1 MRRMPTPPR
10 TVSLTGRALV
20 KFMVDEG
27 SVYSGHVAFSSLLAL
42 FPFLIFVTALAAF
55 VGAAQKADH
64 YVVLLATVLPEEVA
78 RSIGPTVKQILS
90 TKRGSVLT
98 VSLIGTVW
106 VASSGIEALRMAL
119 NRAYNVQRK
128 RHFVLRRLQGFG
140 LVVVAAA
147 VVLLATTAIVLG
159 PLIWKTTTQ
168 ALDVPRTWMFLYV
181 GARHILT
188 LLVVFASIAFLYRWL
203 PNVPQRWRHVLPGAA
218 FSSLAWIALASV
230 FSVYLRNL
238 GQYNVVYG
246 SLGGIVIS
254 LVFFFFSGAIFILG
268 AEINGILR
276 QDEVERMPREQA
288 EAARHGKI
296 V

>member
-1 MRRMPTPPR
+1 MRRMPAPPR
-10 TVSLTGRALV
+10 TVGLIGRAV
-20 KFMVDEG
+20 AKFMVDEG
-27 SVYSGHVAFSSLLAL
+27 SVYSGHVAFSTLLAL

-55 VGAAQKADH
+55 IGAAQKADH
-64 YVVLLATVLPEEVA
+64 YVALLATVLPEEVA

-90 TKRGSVLT
+90 TRRGSVLT

-119 NRAYNVQRK
+119 NRAYGVQRK

-140 LVVVAAA
+140 LMVVAAA

-159 PLIWKTTTQ
+159 PLIWKTVIQ
-168 ALDVPRTWMFLYV
+168 ALDVPRSWKFLYV
-181 GARHILT
+181 GARHALT
-188 LLVVFASIAFLYRWL
+188 LTVVFGSIAFLYRWL
-203 PNVPQRWRHVLPGAA
+203 PNVPQRWRHVLPGAV
-218 FSSLAWIALASV
+218 LASV
-230 FSVYLRNL
+230 AWIGLASLFSVYLNNV

-246 SLGGIVIS
+246 GLGGIVIS

-268 AEINGILR
+268 AEVNGILR
-276 QDEVERMPREQA
+276 QDEVDRMPRDQA
-288 EAARHGKI
+288 AAARDGKI

>member
-1 MRRMPTPPR
+1 MRRLPVPPK
-10 TVSLTGRALV
+10 TVGLIGRAV
-20 KFMVDEG
+20 AKFMVDEG
-27 SVYSGHVAFSSLLAL
+27 SVYSGHVAFSTLLAL

-55 VGAAQKADH
+55 VGAAQKADL
-64 YVVLLATVLPEEVA
+64 YVALLATVLPEEVA

-90 TKRGSVLT
+90 TRRGSVLT

-119 NRAYNVQRK
+119 NRAYGVQRR

-140 LVVVAAA
+140 LMIVAAA

-159 PLIWKTTTQ
+159 PLIWKSVIQ
-168 ALDVPRTWMFLYV
+168 ALDVPRSWKFLYV
-181 GARHILT
+181 GARHVLT
-188 LLVVFASIAFLYRWL
+188 LAVIFGSTVFLYRWL
-203 PNVPQRWRHVLPGAA
+203 PNVPQRWRHVIPGA
-218 FSSLAWIALASV
+218 ALASV
-230 FSVYLRNL
+230 AWIGLASLFSIYLRNI
-238 GQYNVVYG
+238 GHYNMVYG
-246 SLGGIVIS
+246 GLGGIVIS

-268 AEINGILR
+268 AEVNGILR
-276 QDEVERMPREQA
+276 QDEIDRMPREQA

>member
-1 MRRMPTPPR
+1 MRRMPSPPR
-10 TVSLTGRALV
+10 PVGLIGRALA

-27 SVYSGHVAFSSLLAL
+27 SVYSGHVAFSTLLAL

-64 YVVLLATVLPEEVA
+64 YVALLATVLPEEVA

-90 TKRGSVLT
+90 MRRGSVLT
-98 VSLIGTVW
+98 ISLVGTVW

-119 NRAYNVQRK
+119 NRAYGVQRK

-159 PLIWKTTTQ
+159 PLIWKTATQ
-168 ALDVPRTWMFLYV
+168 ALDVPRTWKFLYV
-181 GARHILT
+181 GARHALT
-188 LLVVFASIAFLYRWL
+188 LTVIFASIAFLYRWL

-218 FSSLAWIALASV
+218 LASLAWIGLASL
-230 FSVYLRNL
+230 FSVYLRNIA
-238 GQYNVVYG
+238 QYNVVYG
-246 SLGGIVIS
+246 SLGGVVVS
-254 LVFFFFSGAIFILG
+254 LVFFFLSGAVFILG

-276 QDEVERMPREQA
+276 QDEVDRMPRDQA
-288 EAARHGKI
+288 AAARHGKI

>member
-1 MRRMPTPPR
+1 MRRMPVPPR
-10 TVSLTGRALV
+10 TVGLIGRAV
-20 KFMVDEG
+20 AKFLVDEG
-27 SVYSGHVAFSSLLAL
+27 SVYSGHVAFSTLLAL
-42 FPFLIFVTALAAF
+42 FPFLIFVTAWAAF

-64 YVVLLATVLPEEVA
+64 YVALLATVLPEEVA
-78 RSIGPTVKQILS
+78 RSISPTVKQILS
-90 TKRGSVLT
+90 TRRGSVLT

-119 NRAYNVQRK
+119 NRAYGVQRK

-140 LVVVAAA
+140 LMIVAAA

-159 PLIWKTTTQ
+159 PLIWKTVIQ
-168 ALDVPRTWMFLYV
+168 ALDVPRTWKFLYA
-181 GARHILT
+181 GARHALT
-188 LLVVFASIAFLYRWL
+188 LTAVFSSIAFLYRWL

-218 FSSLAWIALASV
+218 LASAAWIGLASL
-230 FSVYLRNL
+230 FSVYLNNI

-246 SLGGIVIS
+246 GLGGIVIS

-268 AEINGILR
+268 AEVNGILR
-276 QDEVERMPREQA
+276 QDEVDRMPRDQA
-288 EAARHGKI
+288 AAARNGKI

>member
-27 SVYSGHVAFSSLLAL
+27 PVYSGHVAFSSLLAL

-181 GARHILT
+181 GSRHILT

-218 FSSLAWIALASV
+218 FSSLAWIGLASV
-230 FSVYLRNL
+230 FSIYLRNL

>member
-1 MRRMPTPPR
+1 MRRMPAPPR
-10 TVSLTGRALV
+10 TVGLIGRAAA

-27 SVYSGHVAFSSLLAL
+27 SVYSGHVAFSTLLAL

-64 YVVLLATVLPEEVA
+64 YVALLATVLPEEVA

-90 TKRGSVLT
+90 TRRGSVLT

-119 NRAYNVQRK
+119 NRAYGVQRK

-140 LVVVAAA
+140 LMVVAAA

-159 PLIWKTTTQ
+159 PLIWKTVIH
-168 ALDVPRTWMFLYV
+168 ALDVPRSWKFLYV
-181 GARHILT
+181 GARHALT
-188 LLVVFASIAFLYRWL
+188 LTALFGSIAFLYRWL

-218 FSSLAWIALASV
+218 LASV
-230 FSVYLRNL
+230 TWIGLASLFSVYLNNV

-246 SLGGIVIS
+246 GLGGIIIS

-268 AEINGILR
+268 AEVNGILR
-276 QDEVERMPREQA
+276 QDEVDRMPRDQA
-288 EAARHGKI
+288 AAARDGKI

>member
-10 TVSLTGRALV
+10 PVSLIGRSLV

-64 YVVLLATVLPEEVA
+64 YVVLLATLLPEEVA

-119 NRAYNVQRK
+119 NRAYGVQRK

-140 LVVVAAA
+140 LMVVAAA
-147 VVLLATTAIVLG
+147 VVLLATMAIVLG
-159 PLIWKTTTQ
+159 PLLWKTAIQ
-168 ALDVPRTWMFLYV
+168 ALDVPRTWKFLYV

-188 LLVVFASIAFLYRWL
+188 LAAVFASIAFLYRWL
-203 PNVPQRWRHVLPGAA
+203 PNVPQRWRHVLPGAVLA
-218 FSSLAWIALASV
+218 SMAWIGLASL
-230 FSVYLRNL
+230 FSIYLRNL

-246 SLGGIVIS
+246 GLGGIIIS

-268 AEINGILR
+268 AEVNGILR
-276 QDEVERMPREQA
+276 QDEVDRMPRDQA
-288 EAARHGKI
+288 AAARDGRI
-296 V
+296 L

>member
-10 TVSLTGRALV
+10 AVGLIGRAAA

-27 SVYSGHVAFSSLLAL
+27 SVYSGHVAFSTLLAL

-64 YVVLLATVLPEEVA
+64 YVALLATVLPEEVA

-90 TKRGSVLT
+90 TRRSSVLT

-119 NRAYNVQRK
+119 NRAYGVRAK

-140 LVVVAAA
+140 LMVVAAT
-147 VVLLATTAIVLG
+147 VVLLGTMAIVLG
-159 PLIWKTTTQ
+159 PLIWKAVIQT
-168 ALDVPRTWMFLYV
+168 LDVPRTWKFLYI
-181 GARHILT
+181 GARHALT
-188 LLVVFASIAFLYRWL
+188 LTAVFGSIVFLYRWL

-218 FSSLAWIALASV
+218 LASAAWIGLASL
-230 FSVYLRNL
+230 FSLYLRNI

-246 SLGGIVIS
+246 SLGRIVIS
-254 LVFFFFSGAIFILG
+254 LVFFLFYRAIFILG
-268 AEINGILR
+268 AEVNGILR
-276 QDEVERMPREQA
+276 QDEIDRMPRDQA
-288 EAARHGKI
+288 AAARNGKI

>member
-1 MRRMPTPPR
+1 MRRMPAPPR
-10 TVSLTGRALV
+10 TVGLIGRAAA
-20 KFMVDEG
+20 KFMIDEG
-27 SVYSGHVAFSSLLAL
+27 SVYSGHVAFSTLLAL

-64 YVVLLATVLPEEVA
+64 YVALLATVLPEEVA

-90 TKRGSVLT
+90 TRRGSVLT

-119 NRAYNVQRK
+119 NRAYGVQRK

-159 PLIWKTTTQ
+159 PLIWKTVIH
-168 ALDVPRTWMFLYV
+168 ALDVPRTWKFLYI
-181 GARHILT
+181 GARHVLT
-188 LLVVFASIAFLYRWL
+188 LAVIFGSIAFLYRWL
-203 PNVPQRWRHVLPGAA
+203 PNVPQRWRHVLPGAVFA
-218 FSSLAWIALASV
+218 SVAWIGLASL
-230 FSVYLRNL
+230 FSIYLRNI

-254 LVFFFFSGAIFILG
+254 LVFFFFSGAVFILG
-268 AEINGILR
+268 AEVNGILR
-276 QDEVERMPREQA
+276 QDEVDRMPREQA
-288 EAARHGKI
+288 AAARNEKI
-296 V
+296 L